1 MNNAS
6 SILHSVGLVL
16 HPAILF
22 GGCLLNYCCDDQ
34 IWHVSYFTAPVGPF
48 CKTEFGGDV
57 RGGVDKKS
65 KQATVILLLLYPN
78 ERIRP
83 RRQISPS
90 SLLVV
95 RTSQSILIFQSNT
108 PRWTRKTVTLHLHS
122 HHLLPLHAVSIRTRF
137 CRCNNRQADL
147 QACKSDQ
154 EPLAENQGSPSLVSV
169 GNKRSLLDGIA
180 HNGESPSSPAPISIK
195 RRLVR
200 PRKIRQSHGDVS
212 PPASVELQ
220 MPKETLAVAESEPLR
235 PALSPSPPLQS
246 SKPPS
251 RLPSPSTSTPS
262 FADAPL
268 PPPPRSRFAPPRS
281 AHPPLVSCRSVYNY
295 TRLNHIEEGTYGVV
309 FRARC
314 NDTGEIY
321 ALKKLK
327 LDEEKQGFPI
337 TSLREVMALMIAGGH
352 ENVVGIREIVVGD
365 TLNQ

>member
-1 MNNAS
+1 MS
-6 SILHSVGLVL
+6 
-16 HPAILF
+16 
-22 GGCLLNYCCDDQ
+22 
-34 IWHVSYFTAPVGPF
+34 
-48 CKTEFGGDV
+48 
-57 RGGVDKKS
+57 
-65 KQATVILLLLYPN
+65 
-78 ERIRP
+78 
-83 RRQISPS
+83 
-90 SLLVV
+90 
-95 RTSQSILIFQSNT
+95 
-108 PRWTRKTVTLHLHS
+108 
-122 HHLLPLHAVSIRTRF
+122 
-137 CRCNNRQADL
+137 
-147 QACKSDQ
+147 
-154 EPLAENQGSPSLVSV
+154 
-169 GNKRSLLDGIA
+169 
-180 HNGESPSSPAPISIK
+180 
-195 RRLVR
+195 
-200 PRKIRQSHGDVS
+200 
-212 PPASVELQ
+212 
-220 MPKETLAVAESEPLR
+220 KETLAVAESEPLK

-251 RLPSPSTSTPS
+251 RLPSPSISTPS